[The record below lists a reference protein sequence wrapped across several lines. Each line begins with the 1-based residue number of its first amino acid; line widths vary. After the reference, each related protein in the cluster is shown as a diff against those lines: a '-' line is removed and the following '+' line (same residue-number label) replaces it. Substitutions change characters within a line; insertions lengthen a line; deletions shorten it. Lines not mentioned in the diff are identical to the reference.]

1 MPITING
8 SGTITGIS
16 AGGYPD
22 DSVTAD
28 DLADGT
34 LKVKAVT
41 TKVQSFA
48 SNIITTSGSYT
59 DTGIFINHTPT
70 STIKALSGV
79 SALNLALLMVLI
91 LTTFYRLRDGSNQ
104 NISSQQFVFRVQT
117 GNGALHLSITDI
129 WEPNST
135 SQQTIKLFAAQ
146 SGGTSTQLVSP
157 VIMSVFGRIMIDNVD
172 TAEALYVLRP
182 GAKWCLREGGYAEIV
197 WLDDSDPP
205 TEAEI
210 NAKAQELIE
219 LKPWKEL
226 RIA

>member
-70 STIKALSGV
+70 STNAKLVISV
-79 SALNLALLMVLI
+79 SARLSSAYGSYI
-91 LTTFYRLRDGSNQ
+91 DHFYRLRDGSNQ

-157 VIMSVFGRIMIDNVD
+157 VIMSVFEV
-172 TAEALYVLRP
+172 E
-182 GAKWCLREGGYAEIV
+182 
-197 WLDDSDPP
+197 S
-205 TEAEI
+205 
-210 NAKAQELIE
+210 
-219 LKPWKEL
+219 
-226 RIA
+226 